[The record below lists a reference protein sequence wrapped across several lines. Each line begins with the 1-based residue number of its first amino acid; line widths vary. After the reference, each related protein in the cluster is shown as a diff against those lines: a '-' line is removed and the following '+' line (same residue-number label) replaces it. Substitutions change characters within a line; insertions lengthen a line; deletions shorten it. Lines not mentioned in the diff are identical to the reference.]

1 MKRRRFIQTYNR
13 FGESTCYDFDQR
25 LSNSSALAE
34 QKAFAEK
41 QAKAYEACPYNL
53 VRYGHL
59 IKKVC
64 PQLDTHAE
72 VRVGTFRNSR
82 PISERVELCNNV
94 ELCAQEHAKLDDII
108 IEL

>member
-1 MKRRRFIQTYNR
+1 MNCRRFIQTYDR
-13 FGESTCYDFDQR
+13 FGESMCYDFDQR
-25 LSNSSALAE
+25 LSNNTALFQ

-41 QAKAYEACPYNL
+41 QAKAYESCPY
-53 VRYGHL
+53 HL
-59 IKKVC
+59 DSNGRLFKKVS

-82 PISERVELCNNV
+82 PVSERVELCNNV
-94 ELCAQEHAKLDDII
+94 ELCAQEHAKLDDIV